1 MAFTFHQ
8 HDRHEELLS
17 HPEENRCS
25 ATQQGKKIACE
36 KEATRSLELKL
47 NFLLKSPPFWKQFP
61 AFLIGVSEGRERGPC
76 SRGIKPFK
84 DALTNKAKI
93 REHGSDVF
101 SIKAFSFLS
110 FLFFPPL
117 WMF

>member
-1 MAFTFHQ
+1 MK
-8 HDRHEELLS
+8 
-17 HPEENRCS
+17 N
-25 ATQQGKKIACE
+25 
-36 KEATRSLELKL
+36 EAIRSLELKF
-47 NFLLKSPPFWKQFP
+47 NFLLKNPPFWKQFP

-101 SIKAFSFLS
+101 PIKAFSFLS
-110 FLFFPPL
+110 FLFFSPL